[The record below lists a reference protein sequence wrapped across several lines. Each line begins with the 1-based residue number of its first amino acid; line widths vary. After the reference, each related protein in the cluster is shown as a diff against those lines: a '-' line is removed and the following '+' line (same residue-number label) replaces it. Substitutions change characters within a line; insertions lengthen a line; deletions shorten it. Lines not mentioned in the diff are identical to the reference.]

1 MASRRGSFLSLPRQL
16 LLMAAVLGTVV
27 LLGEGATARPLLGIA
42 EPPASPGAAA
52 AAPGPGVAAQAAE
65 AGRRQGPRPLGGR
78 RGSDPRRVRG
88 GGGRCHRL
96 LHPGHQG
103 EQERQRQCGREARKL
118 GRVLSSLALSSVG
131 RCRCTSE

>member
-65 AGRRQGPRPLGGR
+65 AGGGRAPDRSEAGVEVILAGFAAAVAVVIVCYIRVTRESKSGSGSVGEKRGSLGGF
-78 RGSDPRRVRG
+78 
-88 GGGRCHRL
+88 
-96 LHPGHQG
+96 
-103 EQERQRQCGREARKL
+103 
-118 GRVLSSLALSSVG
+118 
-131 RCRCTSE
+131 